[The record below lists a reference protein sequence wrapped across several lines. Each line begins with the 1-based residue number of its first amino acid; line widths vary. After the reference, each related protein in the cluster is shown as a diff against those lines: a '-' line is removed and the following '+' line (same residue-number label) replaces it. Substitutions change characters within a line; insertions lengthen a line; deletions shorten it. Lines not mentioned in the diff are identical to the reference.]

1 MLFRSTTGRKFEY
14 SRNIKVIPVA
24 NFTFTMP
31 SVAHTDTDVN
41 IVSEIINADKVEV
54 QWTISKDGMEK
65 AYTEYADG
73 NLTSDGGSI
82 CFKTDGECTVYARF
96 KDNAGR
102 TYETSQTIKIYKVPV
117 VEYIN
122 NPLPSYSYHKPLTHG

>member
-1 MLFRSTTGRKFEY
+1 MSAVDTTGRKFEY

-65 AYTEYADG
+65 HIQNMLTE
-73 NLTSDGGSI
+73 T
-82 CFKTDGECTVYARF
+82 
-96 KDNAGR
+96 
-102 TYETSQTIKIYKVPV
+102 
-117 VEYIN
+117 
-122 NPLPSYSYHKPLTHG
+122 